1 MKYALH
7 CPMCGKQF
15 RDNGFTLRCPD
26 GCNSIV
32 RTTYFEKLSPQ
43 GKGLWR
49 YINHLPVGSLFSYED
64 YPAILKSEEYSSM
77 YESEIYFII
86 NGYSPDFD
94 VRMKTCTFKEIEA
107 IVSLKYAEEWRRNI
121 TLASVGNTATAFLEL
136 GKYAEN
142 TSVVLFVPEKVFD
155 CTFEI
160 ERSENVSL
168 VMVKGGYSRATEL
181 AHRFAHARDGW
192 EYEGGGL
199 NFARRD
205 GLATFAYAFFE
216 RFGFVPDT
224 YIQAVGSGTGVIA
237 FYEGMKRLGVKP
249 SSMVLAQNSPFTPIV
264 DSWSQGAGKIPE
276 YSFDPLDV
284 IYAKVLSNKKPLYEH
299 RGGLFDILRETKGKA
314 ISVTE
319 SEAKKAGKLFK
330 KTYGFSLFPAAEV
343 AMAVLEKFDLTGKR
357 ILVNITGSGLDNLKK
372 DFKIRKPKPDYVVEE
387 EEDLEMI
394 E

>member
-7 CPMCGKQF
+7 CPMCGRQF

-32 RTTYFEKLSPQ
+32 RTTYFDKLRPQ
-43 GKGLWR
+43 GVGLWR
-49 YINHLPVGSLFSYED
+49 YINHLPVRSPLSYGD

-77 YESEIYFII
+77 YESEIYLII
-86 NGYSPDFD
+86 NGYSPDFN

-107 IVSLKYAEEWRRNI
+107 IVSLKYAEEWGKNI

-136 GKYAEN
+136 GKYVED

-181 AHRFAHARDGW
+181 AQRFARARDGW

-216 RFGFVPDT
+216 RFGFVPDM
-224 YIQAVGSGTGVIA
+224 YVQAVGSGTGVIA
-237 FYEGMKRLGVKP
+237 FYEGMKRLGVMP
-249 SSMVLAQNSPFTPIV
+249 PSMVIAQNSPFTPIV
-264 DSWSQGAGKIPE
+264 DSWLQRTEKIPE
-276 YSFDPLDV
+276 YPFDPLEA

-299 RGGLFDILRETKGKA
+299 KGGLFDILTETKGQA
-314 ISVTE
+314 VSITD

-330 KTYGFSLFPAAEV
+330 KTCGFSLFPAAEV
-343 AMAVLEKFDLTGKR
+343 AMAVLDKIDLNGKR
-357 ILVNITGSGLDNLKK
+357 ILINITGSGLDNLKK
-372 DFKIRKPKPDYVVEE
+372 DFKVRKPKPDYVVEG